1 MQFMSM
7 SAQAFR
13 DMVKKPNKFHAQK
26 TVVNGVVYDSKKE
39 SKRALELEYLEKA
52 GNIKNLERQKR
63 FVLQEGFVNNEGKKI
78 RPISYLADYYYEK
91 DGQKVVEDVK
101 SPATRT
107 QVYMIKKKLFQFKYP
122 DIKFVES

>member
-13 DMVKKPNKFHAQK
+13 DMVKKPNKFHAKK

-39 SKRALELEYLEKA
+39 SKRAVELEYLEKA
-52 GNIKNLERQKR
+52 GKIKNLERQKR

-78 RPISYLADYYYEK
+78 RPISYVADYYYEEN
-91 DGQKVVEDVK
+91 GQQVVEDVK

-107 QVYMIKKKLFQFKYP
+107 QVYMLKKKLFQFKYP

>member
-26 TVVNGVVYDSKKE
+26 TVINGVVYDSKKE
-39 SKRALELEYLEKA
+39 SRRAVELEYLEKA
-52 GNIKNLERQKR
+52 GKIKNLERQKR

-107 QVYMIKKKLFQFKYP
+107 QVYMLKKKLFMFKYP

>member
-13 DMVKKPNKFHAQK
+13 DMVKKPNKFHAKK

-39 SKRALELEYLEKA
+39 SKRALELEYLERA
-52 GNIKNLERQKR
+52 GKIKNLERQKR
-63 FVLQEGFVNNEGKKI
+63 FVLQEGFVNNQGQKI
-78 RPISYLADYYYEK
+78 RPISYLADYYYEEN
-91 DGQKVVEDVK
+91 GQKIVEDVK

-107 QVYMIKKKLFQFKYP
+107 QVYMLKKKLFQFKYP

>member
-13 DMVKKPNKFHAQK
+13 EMVKKPNKFHAQK
-26 TVVNGVVYDSKKE
+26 TIVNGVVYDSKKE
-39 SKRALELEYLEKA
+39 SKRAVELEYLERVGK
-52 GNIKNLERQKR
+52 IKNLERQKR
-63 FVLQEGFVNNEGKKI
+63 FVLQEGFVNNQGQKI
-78 RPISYLADYYYEK
+78 RPISYLADYYYEEN
-91 DGQKVVEDVK
+91 GQKIVEDVK

-107 QVYMIKKKLFQFKYP
+107 QVYMLKKKLFQFKYP

>member
-1 MQFMSM
+1 MQFMSV

-39 SKRALELEYLEKA
+39 SKRAVELEYLERA
-52 GNIKNLERQKR
+52 GKIKNLERQKC

-107 QVYMIKKKLFQFKYP
+107 QVYMLKKKLFMFKYP